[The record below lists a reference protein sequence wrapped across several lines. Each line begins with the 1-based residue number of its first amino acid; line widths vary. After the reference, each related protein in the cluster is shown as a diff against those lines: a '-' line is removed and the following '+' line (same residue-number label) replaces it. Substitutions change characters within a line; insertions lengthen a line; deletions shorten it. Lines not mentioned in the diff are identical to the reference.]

1 MNKTLNEP
9 QDLIENAQT
18 SHGTAKVEDLEWIA
32 RLKRHGTLGLNV
44 KVEVCRSMMAR
55 FDCW

>member
-32 RLKRHGTLGLNV
+32 SLKWPWHFR
-44 KVEVCRSMMAR
+44 VECEGGGV
-55 FDCW
+55 